1 MDTQPE
7 ISLVGDR
14 VSHMRLCRFGIF
26 RSACWRQEGV
36 AEGSKYPSVRSLS
49 TSDYMNTG
57 PTIKPPSIN
66 LLKYKHQVLY
76 LTQQPLLEREYK
88 NVKREVSRTLS
99 LTITP
104 NGPIFNSSRSQHIT
118 SFAPFIWFRYCCCWF
133 LVCVC
138 IHRVL

>member
-57 PTIKPPSIN
+57 PTIKPLSIN

-76 LTQQPLLEREYK
+76 TTTTLRKRVQKCETGSQPHPITYYHSERSHFQFFSVAAHHFVRSVYLVSLL
-88 NVKREVSRTLS
+88 L
-99 LTITP
+99 L
-104 NGPIFNSSRSQHIT
+104 
-118 SFAPFIWFRYCCCWF
+118 
-133 LVCVC
+133 LVPCVC
-138 IHRVL
+138 MYS